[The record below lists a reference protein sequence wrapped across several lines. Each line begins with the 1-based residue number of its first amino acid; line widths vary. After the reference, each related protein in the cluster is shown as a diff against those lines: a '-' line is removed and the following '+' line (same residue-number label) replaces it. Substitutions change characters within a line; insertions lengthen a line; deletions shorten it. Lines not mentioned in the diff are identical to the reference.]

1 MPAIKALIRYSN
13 VAGAARSYGVIVLNS
28 MVVARYVGIQS
39 QRTAL
44 TSKPQHGF
52 TLLELT
58 VVLFVVVLGFS
69 VIGLNLS
76 SGNDSTEV
84 KAAARDIVSA
94 LRYARGQALTTHQ
107 EATVTVNLSD
117 NSYTVSGRDKLYQ
130 IPKAIDV
137 TVVTAQTEL
146 TGEGTASIRFFA
158 DGSSTGGR
166 ITLELGQ
173 VSWKTDINWLT
184 GQIELESK

>member
-1 MPAIKALIRYSN
+1 MKFC
-13 VAGAARSYGVIVLNS
+13 
-28 MVVARYVGIQS
+28 
-39 QRTAL
+39 
-44 TSKPQHGF
+44 KGF

-76 SGNDSTEV
+76 SGSDSTEI

-94 LRYARGQALTTHQ
+94 LRYARGQALISHQ
-107 EATVTVNLSD
+107 ETTVTIDLGD

-130 IPKAIDV
+130 IPESIDI
-137 TVVTAQTEL
+137 TVVTAQNEL
-146 TGEGTASIRFFA
+146 SGDGTANIRFFA

-166 ITLELGQ
+166 VTLERGHT
-173 VSWKTDINWLT
+173 SWKIDINWLT